1 MQRLQVCCY
10 QKNLNLLRKPEYGFS
25 FRTMVYS
32 PGEHIIQK
40 GQVEI
45 KIGPQAKL
53 RIKLQKL
60 TLKTNKNKK
69 KSVLITTNQ
78 TGFQLR
84 IHKEAILRRMP
95 KLTTKIPKIIQ

>member
-1 MQRLQVCCY
+1 
-10 QKNLNLLRKPEYGFS
+10 
-25 FRTMVYS
+25 MVYS

-69 KSVLITTNQ
+69 KISVDNNQ
-78 TGFQLR
+78 SDRVST
-84 IHKEAILRRMP
+84 
-95 KLTTKIPKIIQ
+95 